1 MNIYSPMN
9 LVRLA
14 QTYVE
19 KGGGEEMELKS
30 HATFR
35 QLCQLEICHQLS
47 VPYVTWKQRNLLNR
61 NSLNFTMFTSGL
73 RKGLW
78 KRQIEHFSFYE
89 YPPVFIL

>member
-1 MNIYSPMN
+1 MN

-14 QTYVE
+14 QSYVE
-19 KGGGEEMELKS
+19 KEKKMELKS

-47 VPYVTWKQRNLLNR
+47 VQYVTRKQKSLLNR

-73 RKGLW
+73 RKW
-78 KRQIEHFSFYE
+78 
-89 YPPVFIL
+89 P